1 MSATTKPPVLWHLK
15 VSNYNEK
22 ARWAL
27 DFKGVPHVR
36 RAVEPGRH
44 VRLAKKLTGE
54 RTLPI
59 VEFDGEPIGDSTR
72 IIEELER
79 RWPERPL
86 YPSDPDE
93 RRRAL
98 ALEDFF
104 DEELGPH
111 VRLLVMHYLPREP
124 GVWLDAFLPDVAG
137 PRRTVFR
144 AGFPLVRRVL
154 RSQFGIDEQSVEQ
167 AHEKIR
173 AAGRRLHD
181 EVGPSGYLV
190 GDSFT
195 VADLALA
202 ALSAP
207 IVAPEQFPY
216 PQPHRDHPVL
226 APARE
231 TLREAGI
238 FDFTRDMYAR
248 HRGSSAEIAA

>member
-1 MSATTKPPVLWHLK
+1 VGAPVLWHLK
-15 VSNYNEK
+15 PSNFNEK

-27 DFKGVPHVR
+27 DCKGVPHVR

-44 VRLAKKLTGE
+44 VAVAKKLTGE

-72 IIEELER
+72 IIQELER

-86 YPSDPDE
+86 YPGDRDE
-93 RRRAL
+93 RRHAL
-98 ALEDFF
+98 ELEDFF
-104 DEELGPH
+104 DEELGPY
-111 VRLLVMHYLPREP
+111 VRLLVMYYLPQEP
-124 GVWLDAFLPDVAG
+124 GVWLDAFLPDAG
-137 PRRTVFR
+137 APRRSVVR

-154 RSQFGIDEQSVEQ
+154 RSQFGINEQTVEQ

-173 AAGRRLHD
+173 AAGRRLRD

-190 GDSFT
+190 GETFT

-207 IVAPEQFPY
+207 AVAPEQFPY
-216 PQPHRDHPVL
+216 SQPHRDHPVL
-226 APARE
+226 APLRE
-231 TLREAGI
+231 TLHEAGI
-238 FDFTRDMYAR
+238 VDFTREMYAR